1 MWTAIL
7 ILTLTLV
14 LCQSVIAILQINN
27 FLNLLM
33 LGLIIW
39 MFLKQRYSKTE
50 LKFFTA
56 INGLSFVLDV
66 VFLFLPK
73 SYFWPQKS
81 NTLLEGNQHLR
92 SYVLV
97 FILVSLIGKILLEIC
112 LAIQLF
118 KELPR

>member
-14 LCQSVIAILQINN
+14 LCQSVIAILQINS

-39 MFLKQRYSKTE
+39 MFLKQRYSKME

-66 VFLFLPK
+66 VFLFVRK

-81 NTLLEGNQHLR
+81 NTLFEANQHWRL
-92 SYVLV
+92 YILV
-97 FILVSLIGKILLEIC
+97 FILMSLIGKILLEIF